1 MTLAGSSGAAVTLL
15 AALAFAQTAAA
26 APGKVRITDLGD
38 LALGQWA
45 GRGGIAAEDW
55 HCVHVIGGPKPRT
68 FRLEAFGSG
77 PGGDFELRNGGA
89 RLDYTVAYD
98 DGRGLRPFRRPGAS
112 LDGLHGSG
120 TGAEY
125 NGCRRGDRAQRNR
138 VRVEVGE
145 AELARAP
152 AGRFRGTLLLMV
164 VPE

>member
-1 MTLAGSSGAAVTLL
+1 MKPARGLGAAVTLM

-77 PGGDFELRNGGA
+77 PSGAFQLRNGTA

-98 DGRGLRPFRRPGAS
+98 DGRGLRPFRRPGVS
-112 LDGLHGSG
+112 LDGLRGSG
-120 TGAEY
+120 TGSEY
-125 NGCRRGDRAQRNR
+125 NGCRRGNRAQQKR

-145 AELARAP
+145 ADLARAP
-152 AGRFRGTLLLMV
+152 AGRFRGSLLLMV